1 MIALFDDLKGV
12 LFMVS
17 NLSIIFMGLALIIQL
32 MSPIILGIFLYKKE
46 RVSIKSFLVGVLCF
60 TVTQI
65 LIRIPLLQLLQLTDW
80 YKNLVNS
87 STFLATLILALSA
100 GVFEEVGRFLSFRYI
115 LKNELEW
122 KDGVAFGIGHGG
134 IEAIQF
140 GALTNVNNILVS
152 LAINSGTFDSLV
164 KGLPTEMA
172 DMIKEQLTS
181 VAPVTFLA
189 GGLERLFTIFIHI
202 GLSLLVLYGV
212 RNKKYIYLLY
222 AILIHALINLVLSLL
237 LEPLGIWITE
247 ALIALIAAIF
257 LVATLKAKRLFQ
269 SSPYAS

>member
-1 MIALFDDLKGV
+1 
-12 LFMVS
+12 
-17 NLSIIFMGLALIIQL
+17 
-32 MSPIILGIFLYKKE
+32 
-46 RVSIKSFLVGVLCF
+46 
-60 TVTQI
+60 
-65 LIRIPLLQLLQLTDW
+65 
-80 YKNLVNS
+80 
-87 STFLATLILALSA
+87 
-100 GVFEEVGRFLSFRYI
+100 
-115 LKNELEW
+115 
-122 KDGVAFGIGHGG
+122 
-134 IEAIQF
+134 
-140 GALTNVNNILVS
+140 
-152 LAINSGTFDSLV
+152 
-164 KGLPTEMA
+164 
-172 DMIKEQLTS
+172 LTS

-269 SSPYAS
+269 SSPYASYLFLQN

>member
-1 MIALFDDLKGV
+1 
-12 LFMVS
+12 MVS
-17 NLSIIFMGLALIIQL
+17 NLSIFFMGLALAIQFL
-32 MSPIILGIFLYKKE
+32 APVILAVILYNKE
-46 RVSIKSFLVGVLCF
+46 KVSIKSIIGGVLCF
-60 TVTQI
+60 TITQI
-65 LIRIPLLQLLQLTDW
+65 IIRIPLLQLLQLTDW
-80 YKNLVNS
+80 YQNLVKS
-87 STFLATLILALSA
+87 SIFLATLLLALSA
-100 GVFEEVGRFLSFRYI
+100 GIFEEVGRFLCFRYV
-115 LKNELEW
+115 LKDRLEW

-134 IEAIQF
+134 MESMYIGLA
-140 GALTNVNNILVS
+140 NVNNILIS
-152 LAINSGTFDSLV
+152 LAINSGTFGSLIA
-164 KGLPTEMA
+164 KQLPAEMA
-172 DMIKEQLTS
+172 DNIKDQLIS
-181 VAPVTFLA
+181 IAPATFLA